1 MTIRTVLLGLNALM
15 FIAFGLG
22 FIFDPVTATPM
33 FLGVPAPSGDL
44 LIDMRT
50 TYGGLSLA
58 VGIYMAYCTWRREY
72 LYQGLLVAF
81 LVMFTLLVGR
91 AVAIVAAES
100 ASQAMY
106 QSLIL
111 EVVLSILFGA
121 LFFIRKQFIQ
131 K

>member
-1 MTIRTVLLGLNALM
+1 MTIRAVLLGLNALM

-22 FIFDPVTATPM
+22 FIVDPVTVTPM
-33 FLGVPAPSGDL
+33 FLGLPAPSGDL
-44 LIDMRT
+44 LIDMRA

-81 LVMFTLLVGR
+81 LVMLALLVGR
-91 AVAIVAAES
+91 GVAILAEHS

-111 EVVLSILFGA
+111 ELVLSILFGA
-121 LFFIRKQFIQ
+121 LFFIRKRG
-131 K
+131 